1 MVFRK
6 KQGTGGSEMPKI
18 VDENNVQI
26 FPELNQEP
34 EEVSGTKKKIAIF
47 IVTDHAWVVLDVKQW
62 ILEWILDLIS
72 TINNRSDDIDSIEK
86 AKDACDK
93 LDIILDGKQRF
104 KSRTIISGI
113 DFAWFYQDEW

>member
-6 KQGTGGSEMPKI
+6 KQGTGGSKMPKI

-47 IVTDHAWVVLDVKQW
+47 IITDHAWVVLDVKQ
-62 ILEWILDLIS
+62 WILDLIS